1 MTLAWKMFLHVV
13 LILAVILGGT
23 GWLSIIKERESLQA
37 MQVKQANLLA
47 TSLATFSV
55 EALLSQDYPALD
67 QSVQTILEHSGDY
80 IIHLSI
86 NQEGRTLVSYGEPGD
101 ATIYSAPV
109 VLDTNG
115 QRTIIGQVHLALS
128 NTDGEALMS
137 ARKRDMIVASI
148 VLFLVLAIS
157 LHSLMHRLVLH
168 RIERLIRETEGILAE
183 CAPERADITQAARQ
197 GRGDELFRLHQR
209 YRALLQGIE
218 SREMARNQALAAAQ
232 SSRALLDG
240 VANAL
245 PAALIVLDAELRIRY
260 MNPSAHKMAEPC
272 APPVECDLLTRFPI
286 LAARFSDI
294 EPALRQARTLELHRI
309 STSTVGQRRIV
320 NVAVYPLDRTQESGA
335 VIRIDDVTERTRFEE
350 AMIQSEK
357 LSSIGG
363 LAAGVA
369 HEINNPLGVMVQAA
383 QNIERRLSPSLE
395 ANQRVAAELEVNLE
409 KIHAY
414 LEKRSILTFL
424 EDIKNDGARAARIV
438 RNLLEFSRKSEP
450 LFELTALPDLIERAI
465 ELARKDYDL
474 KKDYDFRRIDIRT
487 EYAADLPPVRLIR
500 SEVEQVLLNL
510 LRNAA
515 QAMSD
520 RSEHDAPPSI
530 LIQALVQE
538 EHAIVR
544 IADNGP
550 GFSEEARRRAFEPF
564 FTTKAPGIG
573 TGLGL
578 WVSYMII
585 ADKHQ
590 GEMTLDSQPGHGATF
605 TLRFPL

>member
-1 MTLAWKMFLHVV
+1 
-13 LILAVILGGT
+13 
-23 GWLSIIKERESLQA
+23 
-37 MQVKQANLLA
+37 
-47 TSLATFSV
+47 
-55 EALLSQDYPALD
+55 
-67 QSVQTILEHSGDY
+67 
-80 IIHLSI
+80 
-86 NQEGRTLVSYGEPGD
+86 
-101 ATIYSAPV
+101 
-109 VLDTNG
+109 
-115 QRTIIGQVHLALS
+115 
-128 NTDGEALMS
+128 
-137 ARKRDMIVASI
+137 
-148 VLFLVLAIS
+148 
-157 LHSLMHRLVLH
+157 
-168 RIERLIRETEGILAE
+168 
-183 CAPERADITQAARQ
+183 
-197 GRGDELFRLHQR
+197 
-209 YRALLQGIE
+209 
-218 SREMARNQALAAAQ
+218 
-232 SSRALLDG
+232 
-240 VANAL
+240 
-245 PAALIVLDAELRIRY
+245 
-260 MNPSAHKMAEPC
+260 
-272 APPVECDLLTRFPI
+272 
-286 LAARFSDI
+286 
-294 EPALRQARTLELHRI
+294 
-309 STSTVGQRRIV
+309 
-320 NVAVYPLDRTQESGA
+320 
-335 VIRIDDVTERTRFEE
+335 
-350 AMIQSEK
+350 MIQSEK

-520 RSEHDAPPSI
+520 RSEHDTLPSI